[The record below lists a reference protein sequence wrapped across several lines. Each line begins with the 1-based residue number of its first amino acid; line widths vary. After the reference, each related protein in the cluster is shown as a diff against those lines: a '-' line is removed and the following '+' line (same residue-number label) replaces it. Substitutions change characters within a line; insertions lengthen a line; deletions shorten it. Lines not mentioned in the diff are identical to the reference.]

1 MFILNMDTMFNKLI
15 FTRMKKLQRLKLTQV
30 NNVKLRQD
38 EMTHLIG
45 AQSCGCGC
53 HGYSNTDD
61 NYSANWNKG
70 YSTSI
75 GGDNKRC
82 ASLGDQFSKDNFD

>member
-1 MFILNMDTMFNKLI
+1 MFILNKDTMFNKLI
-15 FTRMKKLQRLKLTQV
+15 LTRMKKLQRLKLTQV

-53 HGYSNTDD
+53 NGPSATYENA
-61 NYSANWNKG
+61 NANWNAG
-70 YSTSI
+70 YSQS
-75 GGDNKRC
+75 GGGNKVCGYWNDN
-82 ASLGDQFSKDNFD
+82 SQWISNF